1 MRNGSSKWK
10 KNGGVRKR
18 MSDELQRRSGSIS
31 RSSSVGRT
39 KNDRARRRV
48 HDRLLTKKR
57 GSYCELENN
66 SRRIR
71 VP

>member
-10 KNGGVRKR
+10 KNDGARKR
-18 MSDELQRRSGSIS
+18 MSDELQKRSGSIS
-31 RSSSVGRT
+31 RSSGIGRMM
-39 KNDRARRRV
+39 NDRARRQA

-57 GSYCELENN
+57 GSYCELERN